1 MSYGLNR
8 YLCDVLAE
16 MRTCSEMR
24 NYSFLLSLIEEAQTL
39 ANRMEAS
46 LYDKRDYTSI
56 KKMIAEKKVELKKL
70 EKKIE
75 KKKKKWSPIAQLV
88 EQVAVNHWVAGS
100 SPARG
105 AMLTVAQLVELQIV
119 ILVVVSSILVCQ
131 PTAPSFS
138 PA

>member
-46 LYDKRDYTSI
+46 LYDKRDYTAI

-75 KKKKKWSPIAQLV
+75 KKKKKK
-88 EQVAVNHWVAGS
+88 
-100 SPARG
+100 
-105 AMLTVAQLVELQIV
+105 
-119 ILVVVSSILVCQ
+119 
-131 PTAPSFS
+131 
-138 PA
+138 